1 VTRVGRPQIITVDP
15 GAPAEVALRAAA
27 HALAGGGVVG
37 FPTETFYGLAARALD
52 ATAIRKIFA
61 LKGRPESKPLL
72 VLVDSVAMAETV
84 CHLTDSARALM
95 ARYWP
100 GALTLVLPAR
110 DLVPGALTAGT
121 GTLGL
126 RISPHPVAQGL
137 VRALGAPVTAP
148 SANPTELTPPTTA
161 DGVLA
166 YFSDG
171 LELILDGGPT
181 TGGAPS
187 TVLDA
192 TVDPPRIL
200 RQGAVL
206 VASSSTT

>member
-84 CHLTDSARALM
+84 CHLTDPVRALM

-100 GALTLVLPAR
+100 GALTLVLAAR

-126 RISPHPVAQGL
+126 RISPHPIAQGL
-137 VRALGAPVTAP
+137 VQALGAPVTAP
-148 SANPTELTPPTTA
+148 SANPSELAPPTTA

>member
-1 VTRVGRPQIITVDP
+1 VKHLGRPQIITVDP

-27 HALAGGGVVG
+27 HVLTGGGVAA

-52 ATAIRKIFA
+52 AGAIRKIFA

-84 CHLTDSARALM
+84 CHLTDRARALM

-100 GALTLVLPAR
+100 GALTLVLAAR
-110 DLVPGALTAGT
+110 DFVPGALTAGT

-126 RISPHPVAQGL
+126 RISPHPVALGL
-137 VRALGAPVTAP
+137 VRTLGAPVTAP
-148 SANPTELTPPTTA
+148 SANPSELTPPTTA
-161 DGVLA
+161 DGVLS

-171 LELILDGGPT
+171 LDLILDGGPT
-181 TGGAPS
+181 AGGAPS

-192 TVDPPRIL
+192 TVDPPKIL

-206 VASSSTT
+206 VAGPSTT